1 MFSLTS
7 RKWQYILLFSL
18 FSISCE
24 KEENT
29 VVPSTASNKEYLAS
43 LMDQW
48 YLWYDQIPNINPD
61 NYSTQNDML
70 VAMRYE
76 KDKWSYIEDKA
87 AYEAYYNSGQVT
99 EGDQG
104 AHGIYLKYYTEND
117 LYIRYSYPGSSAAN
131 AGLSRGTKIN
141 QINGVDVSSLSSDEI
156 NASLGDN
163 VIGVT
168 NTFGITI
175 PARMTYEN
183 GVEVIS
189 QPAKDTTIVIAKEAV
204 VINPILHS
212 EIITTPNNVKVGHVV
227 FKSFIEPAVE
237 PLNNLF
243 ADFKAK
249 GVSEVVLDMRY
260 NGGGRVSI
268 ASQLASILAPSSA
281 KGKDLF
287 RYRHNDKQ
295 LDQNEDEVVEIGES
309 NLNLDRLFILTTD
322 GTASSSELMIN
333 GLKPFMDI
341 QVIGLNTYGK
351 PVGSY
356 GFENNGFIYSV
367 ISLKI
372 LNANDEGEYFDGLPT
387 NQDAEDNVLFHWGD
401 IREPMLHQALYM
413 IQNGSYDQSASTARM
428 RFDEVSEMKNKSF
441 KLKEDRE
448 IVFDQ
453 ILEIK

>member
-7 RKWQYILLFSL
+7 RKWLLIMLFSL
-18 FSISCE
+18 ISISCE
-24 KEENT
+24 KEENSIA
-29 VVPSTASNKEYLAS
+29 PSTASNKEYLAN

-48 YLWYDQIPNINPD
+48 YLWYDQVPNVNPD
-61 NYSTQNDML
+61 DYSSQNEML
-70 VAMRYE
+70 IAMRYE

-87 AYEAYYNSGQVT
+87 AYDAYYNSGLVT
-99 EGDQG
+99 DGDQG
-104 AHGIYLKYYTEND
+104 AHGIYLKYITED
-117 LYIRYSYPGSSAAN
+117 ELYIRYSYPGSSAAN

-141 QINGVDVSSLSSDEI
+141 QINGVNVSSLTSDEI
-156 NASLGDN
+156 NASLGEN
-163 VIGVT
+163 VIGIE

-175 PARMTYEN
+175 PARMTFEN
-183 GVEVIS
+183 GVEVLS

-237 PLNNLF
+237 PLNKLF
-243 ADFKAK
+243 TEFKTN
-249 GVSEVVLDMRY
+249 GVTEVVLDMRY

-268 ASQLASILAPSSA
+268 ASQLASILAPTSA

-287 RYRHNDKQ
+287 RYRHNDRQ
-295 LDQNEDEVVEIGES
+295 VDQNEDEIVEIADN
-309 NLNLDRLFILTTD
+309 NLNLDRLFILASE

-333 GLKPFMDI
+333 GLKPFMDV
-341 QVIGLNTYGK
+341 QVIGQNTYGK

-387 NQDAEDNVLFHWGD
+387 NQEAVDDVFFHWGD

-413 IQNGSYDQSASTARM
+413 IMNGSYDQSASTARVGQ
-428 RFDEVSEMKNKSF
+428 FEINDLKNKSF

-448 IVFDQ
+448 NRFDQ
-453 ILEIK
+453 IIEIK